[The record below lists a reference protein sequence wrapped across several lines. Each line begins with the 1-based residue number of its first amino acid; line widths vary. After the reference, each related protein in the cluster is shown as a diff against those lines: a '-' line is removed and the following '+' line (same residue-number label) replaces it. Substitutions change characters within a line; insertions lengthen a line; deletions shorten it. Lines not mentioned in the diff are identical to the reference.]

1 MISQIISYKNLSY
14 RRNIMS
20 QIEKHDFVEIEY
32 TATIEG
38 TSQVFD
44 TTDEKTA
51 KSANIYNK
59 GAEYKPVI
67 ICIGENQIL
76 KGLDEFLVRKQV
88 KEEEYEIKL
97 QPEDAFGKKNPKLL
111 QLLSQSSFKKQNIT
125 PYPGL
130 QMNIDG
136 ILGIVRTV
144 TPGRVIVDFNHP
156 LAGKKIIYKVKVIR
170 KVTDDKEKLDS
181 ILSFFVKEFKTEISQ
196 DEAVIS
202 ANVPKDAQEVL
213 KKKITDLIPSIKKVT
228 ISKE

>member
-1 MISQIISYKNLSY
+1 
-14 RRNIMS
+14 MS

-59 GAEYKPVI
+59 GARYKPVI

-76 KGLDEFLVRKQV
+76 KGLDESLIGKNS
-88 KEEEYEIKL
+88 EERDYEIKL

-156 LAGKKIIYKVKVIR
+156 LAGKKITYKVKVIR
-170 KVTDDKEKLDS
+170 KVADDKEKIDS
-181 ILSFFVKEFKTEISQ
+181 LLSFFVKEFKTEISQ
-196 DEAVIS
+196 GEAVVS
-202 ANVPKDAQEVL
+202 ANIPKDAQEIL
-213 KKKITDLIPSIKKVT
+213 KEKITNLIPSIKKVT

>member
-1 MISQIISYKNLSY
+1 MRSYKNLSY
-14 RRNIMS
+14 RMGIMVAAEKV
-20 QIEKHDFVEIEY
+20 EKHDFIEVEY
-32 TATIEG
+32 TAIVED
-38 TSQVFD
+38 TSQIFD

-59 GAEYKPVI
+59 KAEYKPVI
-67 ICIGENQIL
+67 ICIGESQIL
-76 KGLDEFLVRKQV
+76 KGLDESLVGKQPGE
-88 KEEEYEIKL
+88 KEYEIKL
-97 QPEDAFGKKNPKLL
+97 ESEEAFGKKNPKLL
-111 QLLSQSSFKKQNIT
+111 QLISQSSFKKQNIN

-136 ILGIVRTV
+136 IIGTVRTV

-156 LAGKKIIYKVKVIR
+156 LAGKKITYRVRIIR

-181 ILSFFVKEFKTEISQ
+181 ILSFFVKDFKTEIIQ
-196 DEAVIS
+196 EEAKIS
-202 ANVPKDAQEVL
+202 AIIPKEAQDIL